1 MPGTLTRLLTARRP
15 ARAVGLFR
23 IGVGLAALTRGLK
36 TSRDLYWLGHDP
48 AVVPARLYDWAPRLE
63 ALPEV
68 MAVTIV
74 WMTAAAALTLGYRA
88 RLAAGVLCAMSIGL
102 HFVDQNLWAHHVY
115 FLTLVLLLLTIID
128 SDASLSL
135 RWLRQG
141 RPERDV
147 LWWPVWLVQVQLTLA
162 YLFTAI
168 AKLNPAFLD
177 GAVLQTAMELPPEW
191 AWLAR
196 WIAIPALGAEFFI
209 GVALW
214 VPALRPWAL
223 VAGFGL
229 HGLVP
234 FLMGPYVGLLVFT
247 LLVWSVYVL
256 FIDDRPQSRLVVW
269 DDTCSFCRGWVTWL
283 RRFDWLRV
291 HRFEGSSRPEI
302 LAEAGVTAD
311 DANEEIKLR
320 AGSRTVGGFAA
331 IAAILESLPI
341 GFLWARLL
349 TLPPISRLGAAAYR
363 RVAERRHCLLPP
375 R

>member
-1 MPGTLTRLLTARRP
+1 M
-15 ARAVGLFR
+15 
-23 IGVGLAALTRGLK
+23 
-36 TSRDLYWLGHDP
+36 
-48 AVVPARLYDWAPRLE
+48 
-63 ALPEV
+63 
-68 MAVTIV
+68 
-74 WMTAAAALTLGYRA
+74 
-88 RLAAGVLCAMSIGL
+88 
-102 HFVDQNLWAHHVY
+102 
-115 FLTLVLLLLTIID
+115 
-128 SDASLSL
+128 
-135 RWLRQG
+135 
-141 RPERDV
+141 
-147 LWWPVWLVQVQLTLA
+147 
-162 YLFTAI
+162 
-168 AKLNPAFLD
+168 
-177 GAVLQTAMELPPEW
+177 
-191 AWLAR
+191 
-196 WIAIPALGAEFFI
+196 
-209 GVALW
+209 
-214 VPALRPWAL
+214 PALRPWAL

-234 FLMGPYVGLLVFT
+234 FVMGPYVGSLVFT

-269 DDTCSFCRGWVTWL
+269 DDTCRFCRGWVTWL

-291 HRFEGSSRPEI
+291 HRFEGSSRAEV

-349 TLPPISRLGAAAYR
+349 TLPPISWLGAAAYR

>member
-1 MPGTLTRLLTARRP
+1 MSRTLTRLLTARRP

-23 IGVGLAALTRGLK
+23 IGIGLATLARGLK

-48 AVVPARLYDWAPRLE
+48 TVVPARLYDWAPRLE
-63 ALPEV
+63 TVPEV
-68 MAVTIV
+68 MAVTVV
-74 WMTAAAALTLGYRA
+74 WLLAAAALTLGYRA

-102 HFVDQNLWAHHVY
+102 HVVDQNFWAHHVY
-115 FLTLVLLLLTIID
+115 FMTLVLLLLTIVD

-135 RWLRQG
+135 RWLRDR

-177 GAVLQTAMELPPEW
+177 GAVLQAAIGFPAEW
-191 AWLAR
+191 EWLAR
-196 WIAIPALGAEFFI
+196 WIALPALGAEFFI

-223 VAGFGL
+223 LLGFGL

-234 FLMGPYVGLLVFT
+234 VLMGPYAGLLAFT
-247 LLVWSVYVL
+247 LLVWSVYIL

-269 DDTCSFCRGWVTWL
+269 DDTCRVCRGWVTWL
-283 RRFDWLRV
+283 RRLDWLRV
-291 HRFEGSSRPEI
+291 HRFEGASRPEA
-302 LAEAGVTAD
+302 LAEAGVTAEEASD
-311 DANEEIKLR
+311 EIKLR
-320 AGSRTVGGFAA
+320 DGSRTIGGFAA
-331 IAAILESLPI
+331 VAAILESLPI

-349 TLPPISRLGAAAYR
+349 TLPPINWLGAAAYR